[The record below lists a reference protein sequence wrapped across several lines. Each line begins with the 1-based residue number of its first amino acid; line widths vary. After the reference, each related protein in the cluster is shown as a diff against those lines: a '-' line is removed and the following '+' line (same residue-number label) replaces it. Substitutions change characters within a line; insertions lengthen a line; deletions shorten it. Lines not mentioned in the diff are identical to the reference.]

1 MGSIS
6 FSAEQE
12 AMVKEAWELMK
23 PNVQEHGL
31 KMFSLNPLT
40 WFRRFCFNGE
50 ARVGNM
56 LPEAA
61 GMFYFL
67 KDPNQ
72 IPQNNPQLRSHVV
85 KVFTMTCESDAQLR
99 QNGKVVPVGSTLKKM
114 GSIHLK
120 KGVQESHFEVIK
132 VAFLKVVKEA
142 VGEKWSEEMGA
153 AWAEAYDQ
161 LAAAFI
167 AEMKIQSAN

>member
-6 FSAEQE
+6 FSEEQE

-23 PNVQEHGL
+23 PNVQELGL
-31 KMFSLNPLT
+31 KMFSL
-40 WFRRFCFNGE
+40 
-50 ARVGNM
+50 VGQM

-85 KVFTMTCESDAQLR
+85 KVFTMTCESAAQLR
-99 QNGKVVPVGSTLKKM
+99 QNGKVVPVGSTLKRM